1 MLTPWA
7 QKPRGGDEKCRMRL
21 SVVLLTRLHSHAG
34 QDEYLTEMLD
44 SFLEEAPKAAAS
56 RARRIEEVC
65 KSKMSGSTLM
75 LDVVHKRSVKREKQ
89 IDGLIE
95 KVMLHLN
102 LSTCTVMMSQRRC
115 TADMG
120 GTRRSSNG

>member
-34 QDEYLTEMLD
+34 QDEYL
-44 SFLEEAPKAAAS
+44 LEEAPQAAAS

-75 LDVVHKRSVKREKQ
+75 LDVVQKRSVKREKK

-102 LSTCTVMMSQRRC
+102 LSTCTVIMSQRRC